1 MVGSSAVG
9 AVGGWGDTVGC
20 RVENGA
26 AVDGCVV
33 AAVVDIAAVA
43 GDVVV
48 DTFRF
53 GSLKD
58 TSSLMSLSV
67 SIPETLEIQ
76 RKMNIISI
84 IYDMI
89 DTFWKDSM
97 ISHYARHHWHDIDL
111 DLHNDVKIN
120 CFSAKCF

>member
-20 RVENGA
+20 RADNGV
-26 AVDGCVV
+26 AV
-33 AAVVDIAAVA
+33 VVDIAAVA

-58 TSSLMSLSV
+58 TSFLLSHSV
-67 SIPETLEIQ
+67 SIPETLEILI
-76 RKMNIISI
+76 KMNTISI
-84 IYDMI
+84 ICDRLCQLWVQ
-89 DTFWKDSM
+89 F
-97 ISHYARHHWHDIDL
+97 SHCRFDPANCHHAQADL
-111 DLHNDVKIN
+111 L
-120 CFSAKCF
+120 

>member
-9 AVGGWGDTVGC
+9 AVGGLGDTVGC

-26 AVDGCVV
+26 VVDGYVV
-33 AAVVDIAAVA
+33 AVALDIAAVA

-58 TSSLMSLSV
+58 TSFLLSHSV
-67 SIPETLEIQ
+67 SIPETLEIL
-76 RKMNIISI
+76 RKMNTISI

-97 ISHYARHHWHDIDL
+97 ISNYARHHWHDIDL

>member
-1 MVGSSAVG
+1 MGSDVG
-9 AVGGWGDTVGC
+9 AVEGWGDTVGC
-20 RVENGA
+20 REENGA
-26 AVDGCVV
+26 VVDGYVV

-58 TSSLMSLSV
+58 TSFPLSHSV
-67 SIPETLEIQ
+67 SIPETLEILI
-76 RKMNIISI
+76 KMNTISI

-89 DTFWKDSM
+89 
-97 ISHYARHHWHDIDL
+97 
-111 DLHNDVKIN
+111 
-120 CFSAKCF
+120 